1 MRNILFLFLFLF
13 IIGCN
18 SKKNDTNNLQKY
30 FTDLKE
36 DEYWGIY
43 SAYGNFKFTGQYT
56 KFFSNGTYKDY
67 GWDRYGKKYQADTLE
82 IKKWKITEDSIF
94 YYNYRF
100 KYKVVLINEGAI
112 LVSAGNKEVSFMF
125 IKENEKNL
133 RKLDWK
139 LHTDSLKLNNPDED
153 WYNEMKIDQ

>member
-1 MRNILFLFLFLF
+1 MRNILLFFLLLF

-18 SKKNDTNNLQKY
+18 SKTKNSNDLQKH
-30 FTDLKE
+30 FTNLKE

-43 SAYGNFKFTGQYT
+43 SAYDNYKFNGQYT

-112 LVSAGNKEVSFMF
+112 LVSAGNKKVSFMF
-125 IKENEKNL
+125 IKENEKHL
-133 RKLDWK
+133 RKRDWE
-139 LHTDSLKLNNPDED
+139 LHTDSLKLNNPDNN
-153 WYNEMKIDQ
+153 WYDEMKIHQ